1 MMTIL
6 AIDIG
11 GTKIKYGCFS
21 IDDKV
26 AIDTFAE
33 IDTEAKKDD
42 FNIMGKLKEI
52 VEKLECREE
61 ISGIAI
67 STAGTVNPHTG
78 VIVQANDNL
87 PGYTG
92 TPLKELVEN
101 EFGLPCIVE
110 NDVNSALIGELA
122 FGNHYVTDSAV
133 MLTIGTGVGGAICL
147 NQQLYRGTS
156 FSAGE
161 VGYST
166 LNGVNIEEM
175 ISARALV
182 KQAQVEFK
190 DTTIDGYWIFQAIK
204 ADNESVYQL
213 LDSYLN
219 DLSTY
224 IKNIISL
231 LNPEVII
238 LGGGIMEQKEI
249 ISPILLDKMATYPNA
264 YVLNHTRLSF
274 AQLGNKAG
282 IYGAVAIFKEKYIN

>member
-21 IDDKV
+21 IDGKVV
-26 AIDTFAE
+26 AIDAFSE
-33 IDTEAKKDD
+33 IDTEAKKDT
-42 FNIMGKLKEI
+42 FNIIDKLKEI
-52 VEKLECREE
+52 VDKLKCREE

-67 STAGTVNPHTG
+67 STAGTVNPYTG

-87 PGYTG
+87 PGYTA
-92 TPLKELVEN
+92 TPLKALVES
-101 EFGLPCIVE
+101 EFELPCIVE
-110 NDVNSALIGELA
+110 NDVNCALIGELA

-133 MLTIGTGVGGAICL
+133 MLTIGTGVGGAIYL
-147 NQQLYRGTS
+147 NKQLYRGVS

-175 ISARALV
+175 ISSRALV
-182 KQAQVEFK
+182 KQAQVVFK
-190 DTTIDGYWIFQAIK
+190 DTTIDGYWIFQEIK
-204 ADNESVYQL
+204 AGNESVYQL

-238 LGGGIMEQKEI
+238 LGGGIMEQEEI
-249 ISPILLDKMATYPNA
+249 IKPILLDKIAAYPNA

-282 IYGAVAIFKEKYIN
+282 MYGAVAIFKEK